1 MKWCNTCNMHR
12 MRKTSTEVYMFRGAK
27 KRAKSS
33 GIPFSLEIEDIVIPE
48 TCPVFGFPLVKNL
61 GGNGPSN
68 LSPSLDRIIPEL
80 GYVKGNVQ
88 VISYLANKMKSNA
101 TQEQLS
107 LFAKW
112 INNTLIK
119 NQEEDSGTV

>member
-1 MKWCNTCNMHR
+1 

-27 KRAKSS
+27 KRAKAS

-61 GGNGPSN
+61 GGKGPSS

-80 GYVKGNVQ
+80 GYVKGNIQ

-112 INNTLIK
+112 INNNLIK